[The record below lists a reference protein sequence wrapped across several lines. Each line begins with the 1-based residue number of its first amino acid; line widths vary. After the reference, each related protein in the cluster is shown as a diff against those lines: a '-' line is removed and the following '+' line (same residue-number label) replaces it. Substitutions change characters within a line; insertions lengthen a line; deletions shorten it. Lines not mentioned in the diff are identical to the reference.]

1 MIMAPATTEKSS
13 SDKRKKTDRCDAK
26 MRAMALIDA
35 YRFVYVPD
43 DEDKR
48 VHKGTQQPKEE
59 AVADKAEA
67 AGFSWFLPDRFYV

>member
-1 MIMAPATTEKSS
+1 MAPATTEKSS
-13 SDKRKKTDRCDAK
+13 SDKRKKTGRCDAK